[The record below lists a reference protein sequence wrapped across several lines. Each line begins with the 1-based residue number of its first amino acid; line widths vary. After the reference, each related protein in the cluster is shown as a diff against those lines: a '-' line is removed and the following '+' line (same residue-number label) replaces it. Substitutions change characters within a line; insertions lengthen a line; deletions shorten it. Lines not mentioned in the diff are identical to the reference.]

1 MQSLQ
6 MEGVFV
12 VVVFVVF
19 VVVVV
24 VNVVVVLHIFSV
36 FWSQLPSSLWVPL
49 NVTY

>member
-12 VVVFVVF
+12 VVFF

-24 VNVVVVLHIFSV
+24 VNVVVVVLHIFSV

-49 NVTY
+49 NVTC